1 MLVENNK
8 NQEIKLGQFIEGNVI
23 ETYRASHV
31 AIIFGSFLI
40 CLFLYIT
47 YKFLRIEIK

>member
-1 MLVENNK
+1 MLAENNRY
-8 NQEIKLGQFIEGNVI
+8 QEIKLAQFIEGDVI

-47 YKFLRIEIK
+47 YIFVRIEVK